1 MKERRLAI
9 EISLRSPLVIGV
21 DRERAQYNQTRDYV
35 PGSALRGA
43 LAGTMLNG
51 GEPTEAFEVL
61 FGDPTAQ
68 PLFTNLY
75 PSQSGLPTYPLP
87 LSARTCKYHG
97 GFQTGDDGNH
107 GVGDILIRQAVFE
120 ALLDAGASLPFLYEP
135 RCPQCHSEVKALTGY
150 YEVGPHYGRTTAPIR
165 RMSRTAIDRRRGTAA
180 EEMLYTLE
188 AIEPGRRGHP
198 PMLFLGDVLCDKTQE
213 ALLKRWLPR
222 VRGIGGGR
230 SRGLGQVEVTVLEDE
245 ERPLPPLK
253 DRLEAFDAAVRREWQ
268 FYQRVADVESLPD
281 DVRFFALDLTAPAFL
296 TRHGIPASRPRP
308 ADLGLPAGA
317 IRLWRAISRQT
328 MVGGWHMGG
337 QLPRRTMLATTMG
350 SVFMYRTE
358 GLSLDDLAVAL
369 KLLERE
375 GLGEERARGF
385 GRIVVSSPIHYQPE
399 VTL

>member
-9 EISLRSPLVIGV
+9 EILLRSPLVIGI

-51 GEPTEAFEVL
+51 GEPTEAFEAL
-61 FGDPTAQ
+61 FGDPMAQ
-68 PLFTNLY
+68 PFFTNLY

-97 GFQTGDDGNH
+97 GFQTGDNGHH

-120 ALLDAGASLPFLYEP
+120 ALLDASARLPYLYEP
-135 RCPQCHSEVKALTGY
+135 RCPQCHSEVKPLPGY

-188 AIEPGRRGHP
+188 AIEPGRSGQP
-198 PMLFLGDVLCDKTQE
+198 SMLFLGDVLCDEIQ
-213 ALLKRWLPR
+213 AAILKRWLQR

-230 SRGLGQVEVTVLEDE
+230 SRGLGQVEVAVLDDE
-245 ERPLPPLK
+245 KNPLPALK
-253 DRLEAFDAAVRREWQ
+253 ERLEAFDAAVRREWR
-268 FYQRVADVESLPD
+268 FYQRVAGVEPLPD
-281 DVRFFALDLTAPAFL
+281 DARFFALDLTAPAFL
-296 TRHGIPASRPRP
+296 TRHDIPASQPC
-308 ADLGLPAGA
+308 ADLGLPTGA
-317 IRLWRAISRQT
+317 IRLWRAISRHKRI
-328 MVGGWHMGG
+328 GGWHMGG

-385 GRIVVSSPIHYQPE
+385 GRVVVSSPIHYQPE